1 MSKTKP
7 ILIVEDDI
15 DDQEILKE
23 VFVKLGITNE
33 LKIFNRCPDLLD
45 YLRTTTDKPL
55 IILTDVNLP
64 VMSGIE
70 LRAEIFKD
78 EFLRRK
84 SIPFIFLTTSNDRQA
99 IEKAYEMEVQGYFV
113 KEDNFNA
120 IKSMIRQIIDYWNVC
135 KHPNII

>member
-1 MSKTKP
+1 MSKTNP

-23 VFVKLGITNE
+23 VFKKLEITNE
-33 LKIFNRCPDLLD
+33 LKFFNRCPDLLC
-45 YLRTTTDKPL
+45 YLRATTEKPL

-70 LRAEIFKD
+70 MRAEIFKD

-84 SIPFIFLTTSNDRQA
+84 SIPFVFLTTSNNRQA

-113 KEDNFNA
+113 KEDNVAA
-120 IKSMIRQIIDYWNVC
+120 IERMIKQIIDYWKTC
-135 KHPNII
+135 RHPNNF